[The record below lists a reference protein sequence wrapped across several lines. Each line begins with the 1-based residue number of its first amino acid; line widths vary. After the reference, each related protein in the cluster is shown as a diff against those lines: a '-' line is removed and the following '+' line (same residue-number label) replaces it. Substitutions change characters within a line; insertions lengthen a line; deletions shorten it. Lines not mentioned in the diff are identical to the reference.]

1 MTTLEAKCYASP
13 DCSGKAANTVVNVI
27 RCTVVDKRGAVS
39 FIVHADA
46 LAALAA
52 ACSANPSSLEEL
64 LAVADPYYHYL
75 REQVLN
81 GLAIFEE
88 RNARGNYQAIHQAL
102 EFCPPHE
109 QPVFRVVDDLTRE
122 ISLRPVKAGAVIF
135 NLRAKRIIQITNT
148 YQEIQRTG
156 RARVFNG
163 SGLTDSVYRYRL
175 PKDWAL
181 VP

>member
-1 MTTLEAKCYASP
+1 LTLLEAKCYATI
-13 DCSGKAANTVVNVI
+13 CRSGKAANTVVNVI
-27 RCTVVDKRGAVS
+27 RCTVVDERGAVS

-46 LAALAA
+46 LSALTA
-52 ACSANPSSLEEL
+52 ACSANPSNLEEL
-64 LAVADPYYHYL
+64 LEGVEPYYHNL

-88 RNARGNYQAIHQAL
+88 RNGKGNYQAIHGAL
-102 EFCPPHE
+102 RLCPPHE

-122 ISLRPVKAGAVIF
+122 TSLRPVKAGAVVF

-156 RARVFNG
+156 RARVFDG
-163 SGLTDSVYRYRL
+163 SGLTDTVYSYRL

>member
-1 MTTLEAKCYASP
+1 MLEAKCYATP
-13 DCSGKAANTVVNVI
+13 HCSGKAANAVVNVI
-27 RCTVVDKRGAVS
+27 RCTVVDERGAVS

-46 LAALAA
+46 LAALTA

-64 LAVADPYYHYL
+64 LEGTEFYYYNL

-88 RNARGNYQAIHQAL
+88 RNARGKYQAIHQAL
-102 EFCPPHE
+102 KFCAPHE
-109 QPVFRVVDDLTRE
+109 QPVFRVVDELTRE
-122 ISLRPVKAGAVIF
+122 TSLRPVKAGAVIF

-148 YQEIQRTG
+148 YQEIRRTG
-156 RARVFNG
+156 HARVFDG
-163 SGLTDSVYRYRL
+163 SGLTDTVYSYRL
-175 PKDWAL
+175 PRDWAL

>member
-1 MTTLEAKCYASP
+1 LTLLEAKCYANL
-13 DCSGKAANTVVNVI
+13 DRSGKAANTVVNVI
-27 RCTVVDKRGAVS
+27 RCTVVDERGAVS

-46 LAALAA
+46 LSALTA

-64 LAVADPYYHYL
+64 LEGVEPYYHNL

-88 RNARGNYQAIHQAL
+88 RNAKGNYQAIHGAL
-102 EFCPPHE
+102 RLSPPHE

-122 ISLRPVKAGAVIF
+122 TSLRPVKAGAVVF

-148 YQEIQRTG
+148 YQEIRRTG
-156 RARVFNG
+156 RARVFDG
-163 SGLTDSVYRYRL
+163 SGLTDAVYSYRL

>member
-1 MTTLEAKCYASP
+1 MLEAKCYATSH
-13 DCSGKAANTVVNVI
+13 CSGKVANAVVNVI
-27 RCTVVDKRGAVS
+27 RCTVVDERGAVS

-46 LAALAA
+46 LSALAA
-52 ACSANPSSLEEL
+52 PCSTNPSSLEEL
-64 LAVADPYYHYL
+64 LEGVEPYYHNL
-75 REQVLN
+75 GEQVLN

-102 EFCPPHE
+102 KFCASHE

-122 ISLRPVKAGAVIF
+122 TSLRPVKAGAVVF
-135 NLRAKRIIQITNT
+135 NLRARRIIQITNT
-148 YQEIQRTG
+148 YQEIRRTG
-156 RARVFNG
+156 HARVFDG
-163 SGLTDSVYRYRL
+163 SGLTDTVYSYRL

>member
-1 MTTLEAKCYASP
+1 MLEAKCYATSH
-13 DCSGKAANTVVNVI
+13 CSGKAANAVVNVI
-27 RCTVVDKRGAVS
+27 RCTVVDERGAVS

-52 ACSANPSSLEEL
+52 ACSANPSSLDEL
-64 LAVADPYYHYL
+64 LERTEPYYHNL
-75 REQVLN
+75 KEQVLN

-88 RNARGNYQAIHQAL
+88 RNAKGNYQVIHQAL

-135 NLRAKRIIQITNT
+135 NLRARRIIQIVNT
-148 YQEIQRTG
+148 YQEIRRMG
-156 RARVFNG
+156 HARVFDG
-163 SGLTDSVYRYRL
+163 SGLTDTVYSYRL
-175 PKDWAL
+175 PRDWAL

>member
-1 MTTLEAKCYASP
+1 M
-13 DCSGKAANTVVNVI
+13 NVI
-27 RCTVVDKRGAVS
+27 RCTVVDGQGAVS

-46 LAALAA
+46 LAALTA

-64 LAVADPYYHYL
+64 LQGAEPYYHNL

-88 RNARGNYQAIHQAL
+88 RNAKGHYQVIHRTL
-102 EFCPPHE
+102 EFCAPHE

-122 ISLRPVKAGAVIF
+122 TSLRPVKAGAVIF
-135 NLRAKRIIQITNT
+135 NLRAKRIIQIVNT
-148 YQEIQRTG
+148 YQEIRRTG
-156 RARVFNG
+156 HARVFDG
-163 SGLTDSVYRYRL
+163 SGLTDTVYRYRL
-175 PKDWAL
+175 PKDWAV

>member
-1 MTTLEAKCYASP
+1 MLEAKCYATS
-13 DCSGKAANTVVNVI
+13 DCSGKAANAVVNVI
-27 RCTVVDKRGAVS
+27 RCTVVDCRGAVS

-46 LAALAA
+46 LSALTA

-64 LAVADPYYHYL
+64 LKGAEPYYHYL

-81 GLAIFEE
+81 GLAVFEE

-122 ISLRPVKAGAVIF
+122 ASLRPVKAGAVIF
-135 NLRAKRIIQITNT
+135 NLRARRIIQIINT
-148 YQEIQRTG
+148 YQEIRRMG
-156 RARVFNG
+156 RARVFDG
-163 SGLTDSVYRYRL
+163 SGLTDTVYSYRL
-175 PKDWAL
+175 PKDWVL

>member
-1 MTTLEAKCYASP
+1 MTLLEAKCYATL
-13 DCSGKAANTVVNVI
+13 DGSGKAANTVVNVI
-27 RCTVVDKRGAVS
+27 RCTVVDERGAVS

-46 LAALAA
+46 LAALTA
-52 ACSANPSSLEEL
+52 ACSANPSNLEEL
-64 LAVADPYYHYL
+64 LEGVEPYYHNL
-75 REQVLN
+75 KEQVLN

-88 RNARGNYQAIHQAL
+88 RNAKGNYQAIHGAL
-102 EFCPPHE
+102 KFCPPHE

-122 ISLRPVKAGAVIF
+122 TSLRPVKAGAVVF

-156 RARVFNG
+156 RARVFDG
-163 SGLTDSVYRYRL
+163 SGLTNSVYSYRL

>member
-1 MTTLEAKCYASP
+1 MLEVKCYATSH
-13 DCSGKAANTVVNVI
+13 CSGKAANAVVNVI
-27 RCTVVDKRGAVS
+27 RCTVVDERGAVS

-46 LAALAA
+46 LSALTA

-64 LAVADPYYHYL
+64 LEGVEPYYHSL
-75 REQVLN
+75 GEQVLN

-88 RNARGNYQAIHQAL
+88 RNARGTYQAIHQAL
-102 EFCPPHE
+102 KFCAPHE

-122 ISLRPVKAGAVIF
+122 TSLRPVKAGAVVF
-135 NLRAKRIIQITNT
+135 NLRARRIIQITNT

-156 RARVFNG
+156 QARVFDG
-163 SGLTDSVYRYRL
+163 SSLTDTVYSYRL

>member
-1 MTTLEAKCYASP
+1 MLEAKCYATP
-13 DCSGKAANTVVNVI
+13 VWSGKAANAVVNVI
-27 RCTVVDKRGAVS
+27 RCTVVDERGAVS

-64 LAVADPYYHYL
+64 LEGAEPYYHCL

-88 RNARGNYQAIHQAL
+88 RNATGNYQAIHQAL
-102 EFCPPHE
+102 RFCPPHE

-135 NLRAKRIIQITNT
+135 SLRAKRIIQIINT

-156 RARVFNG
+156 QARVFDG
-163 SGLTDSVYRYRL
+163 SGLTDTVYSYRL

>member
-1 MTTLEAKCYASP
+1 MTALEAKCYATL
-13 DCSGKAANTVVNVI
+13 DCSGKAANAVVNVI
-27 RCTVVDKRGAVS
+27 RCTVVDERGAVS

-46 LAALAA
+46 LSALTA
-52 ACSANPSSLEEL
+52 ACSASPSSLEGLLDGVEL
-64 LAVADPYYHYL
+64 YYHNL

-88 RNARGNYQAIHQAL
+88 RNAKGNYQAIHQAL
-102 EFCPPHE
+102 KFCPPHE
-109 QPVFRVVDDLTRE
+109 QPVFRVVDDFTRE
-122 ISLRPVKAGAVIF
+122 ASLRPVKAGAVVF

-148 YQEIQRTG
+148 YQEIRRTG
-156 RARVFNG
+156 RARVFDG
-163 SGLTDSVYRYRL
+163 SGLTGSVYSYRL

>member
-1 MTTLEAKCYASP
+1 MLEAKCYATRH
-13 DCSGKAANTVVNVI
+13 CSGKAANAVVNVI
-27 RCTVVDKRGAVS
+27 RCTVVDERGAVS

-46 LAALAA
+46 LSALAV
-52 ACSANPSSLEEL
+52 ACSTNPSSLEEML
-64 LAVADPYYHYL
+64 EGAEPYYHNL

-88 RNARGNYQAIHQAL
+88 RNAKGHYQAIHRTL
-102 EFCPPHE
+102 EFCAPHE

-122 ISLRPVKAGAVIF
+122 TSLRPVKAGAVIF
-135 NLRAKRIIQITNT
+135 NLRAKRIIQIVNT
-148 YQEIQRTG
+148 YQEIRRTG
-156 RARVFNG
+156 HAHVFDG
-163 SGLTDSVYRYRL
+163 SALTDTVYNYRL

>member
-1 MTTLEAKCYASP
+1 MLEAKCYATP
-13 DCSGKAANTVVNVI
+13 DSSGKAANAVVNVI
-27 RCTVVDKRGAVS
+27 RCTVVDGQGAVS

-46 LAALAA
+46 LSALTA
-52 ACSANPSSLEEL
+52 ACSVNPSSLEEL
-64 LAVADPYYHYL
+64 LEGAEPYYHNL

-88 RNARGNYQAIHQAL
+88 RNARGNYQAIHRAL
-102 EFCPPHE
+102 KFCVPHE
-109 QPVFRVVDDLTRE
+109 QPVFRVVDELTRE

-135 NLRAKRIIQITNT
+135 NLRDKRIIQIINT
-148 YQEIQRTG
+148 YQEIRRRG
-156 RARVFNG
+156 RARVFDG
-163 SGLTDSVYRYRL
+163 SGLTDTVYSYRL

>member
-1 MTTLEAKCYASP
+1 
-13 DCSGKAANTVVNVI
+13 VNVI
-27 RCTVVDKRGAVS
+27 RCTVVDERGAVS

-46 LAALAA
+46 LSALAA
-52 ACSANPSSLEEL
+52 ACSANPASLEEL
-64 LAVADPYYHYL
+64 LEGAEPYYHHL
-75 REQVLN
+75 GEQVLN

-88 RNARGNYQAIHQAL
+88 RNTQGNYQAIHQAL
-102 EFCPPHE
+102 QFSPPHE

-135 NLRAKRIIQITNT
+135 NLRAKRIVQIINT
-148 YQEIQRTG
+148 YQEIRRTG
-156 RARVFNG
+156 QARVFDG
-163 SGLTDSVYRYRL
+163 AGLTDTVYSYRL